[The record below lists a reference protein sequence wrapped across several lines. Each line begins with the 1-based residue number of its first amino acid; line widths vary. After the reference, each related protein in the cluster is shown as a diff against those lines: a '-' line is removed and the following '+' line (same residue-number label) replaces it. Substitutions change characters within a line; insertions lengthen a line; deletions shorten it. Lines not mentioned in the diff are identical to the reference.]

1 MMHHR
6 WIVQEILQERFGD
19 FRVIHL
25 RHTRWSRA
33 RILGKVFNILSKDAD
48 NEYAMIDSKFVIAHQ
63 NSSRDKKKPQS
74 ERKSSNRKIVRWT
87 KHKNSFYN

>member
-1 MMHHR
+1 MRHPR
-6 WIVQEILQERFGD
+6 WILQEILQERFGD

-63 NSSRDKKKPQS
+63 NSSRDKKKASIREKIKQS
-74 ERKSSNRKIVRWT
+74 EDRQVD
-87 KHKNSFYN
+87 